1 MKEQRAEAIISYA
14 GDDLFTGI
22 TPSGHAQ
29 VLETNSERASAASPM
44 ELLLIALGGCTAVDV
59 VSILRKKRER
69 VTAYQVEVRGTRRD
83 EHPRAFTRMEV
94 RHIVRGHGL
103 SEKAVSQAIEL
114 SETKYCSVAATLR
127 PGVEIVSSYEIIE
140 ETGRDY

>member
-14 GDDLFTGI
+14 GDDLFIGI